1 MTKKK
6 IALIGNPNAGKSSL
20 FNQLTGLNQ
29 HVGNYPGVTVDK
41 HYGDYTGPDN
51 EKVEVIDLPGTYSLF
66 ARSGD
71 EEVAVEVLSRPDHPD
86 YPDVVVVVVDT
97 SNLER
102 SLLLF
107 TQVADLKVPVILAL
121 NMSDL
126 LVKEGF
132 ELNQEK
138 LSEMLGGVKWVS
150 INARK
155 GTGVDRLKEAIAA
168 DEKASSTKFVPNSLV
183 QTYHKNE
190 HVDQEA
196 QVADTN
202 ERYKKIKQILQFCL
216 KRKEAP
222 ESQRRLTQRIDR
234 WVTHPIGGYVIFLG
248 ILFLIFQAIY
258 KFATVPMDLIDGVFG
273 QASNW
278 VQDLLPAGVLTDL
291 LAQGIIPGVGGV
303 VIFIP
308 QIVLLFAFLALLEE
322 VGYMSRVVFIMDRL
336 MRPLGLHGKSVVPLI
351 SGVAC
356 AIPAIMATRGIDQW
370 KDRLVTIM
378 VVPLMSCSARL
389 PVYVLLIALVI
400 PEETVFG
407 FMDLQ
412 GLVLMGMYLLGT
424 VAALLVSVVFKL
436 MIKTKR
442 PSFLIMELPTYKSP
456 RWQNIGLTLFEKTRI
471 FVVDAGKVILA
482 ISIILWVMASYG
494 PPGRIDAAT
503 QTAVE
508 NGLDENEVAS
518 VQLENSWIG
527 LLGKQIE
534 PVIKPLGYDW
544 QIGIALI
551 TSFAAREVFVG
562 SMATIY
568 SVGEDFEEG
577 DTLLNRM
584 KAQTHAD
591 TGEPVYSLAAGLSL
605 MIFYAFAMQCM
616 STLAIARRETK
627 SWKWPLLQ
635 MAYMTGLA
643 YFGAWIAYQL
653 AA

>member
-41 HYGDYTGPDN
+41 HYGDYTGPN
-51 EKVEVIDLPGTYSLF
+51 AEKVEVIDLPGTYSLF

-71 EEVAVEVLSRPDHPD
+71 EEVAVEVLSRQDHPD
-86 YPDVVVVVVDT
+86 YPDIVVVVVDT

-107 TQVADLKVPVILAL
+107 TQVLDLKVPVILAL

-126 LVKEGF
+126 LENEGF
-132 ELNQEK
+132 ELNQQK
-138 LSEMLGGVKWVS
+138 LSEMLGDVKWVS

-155 GTGVDRLKEAIAA
+155 GTGIDRLKKVVAEGSV
-168 DEKASSTKFVPNSLV
+168 ASSVDFVPNSPV
-183 QTYHKNE
+183 QTYDISAS
-190 HVDQEA
+190 VDQEL

-202 ERYKKIKQILQFCL
+202 ARYKKIKQLLQFCL

-222 ESQRRLTQRIDR
+222 KSQRLLTQKIDR

-248 ILFLIFQAIY
+248 ILLLIFQSIY

-273 QASNW
+273 QASSW
-278 VQDLLPAGVLTDL
+278 VQELLPPGVLTDL
-291 LAQGIIPGVGGV
+291 LAQGIIPGIGGV

-412 GLVLMGMYLLGT
+412 GLVLLGMYLLGT
-424 VAALLVSVVFKL
+424 VTALLIAVVFKFL
-436 MIKTKR
+436 IKSKR

-456 RWQNIGLTLFEKTRI
+456 RWQNIGLTLFEKTKV

-494 PPGRIDAAT
+494 PPGRIDEAT
-503 QTAVE
+503 QAAVE
-508 NGLDENEVAS
+508 MGLDDNEVAA

-527 LLGKQIE
+527 LLGKRIE

-584 KAQTHAD
+584 KAQIHTD

>member
-1 MTKKK
+1 MTKK

-41 HYGDYTGPDN
+41 HYGDYVGPDKQ
-51 EKVEVIDLPGTYSLF
+51 KVEVIDLPGTYSLF

-71 EEVAVEVLSRPDHPD
+71 EEVAVEVLSREGHADFPDA
-86 YPDVVVVVVDT
+86 VVVVVDT

-107 TQVADLKVPVILAL
+107 TQVADLKVPVVLAL

-126 LVKEGF
+126 LEKEGF

-138 LSEMLGGVKWVS
+138 LGEMLGGVKWVA

-155 GTGVDRLKEAIAA
+155 GTGVKQLKEVIAGEVEAISRDFVPDSPIAA
-168 DEKASSTKFVPNSLV
+168 FSSTPQV
-183 QTYHKNE
+183 E
-190 HVDQEA
+190 QEA

-202 ERYKKIKQILQFCL
+202 ERYKKIKQVLQFCL

-222 ESQRRLTQRIDR
+222 QSQKLLTQKIDR
-234 WVTHPIGGYVIFLG
+234 WVTHPIGGYAIFLG
-248 ILFLIFQAIY
+248 ILFLIFQVIY
-258 KFATVPMDLIDGVFG
+258 KFANIPMDLIDGVFG
-273 QASNW
+273 QLSSS
-278 VQDLLPAGVLTDL
+278 VQDLLPEGVLTNL
-291 LAQGIIPGVGGV
+291 LAQGIIPGIGGV

-370 KDRLVTIM
+370 KDRLVTIL
-378 VVPLMSCSARL
+378 VVPLMSCAARL

-424 VAALLVSVVFKL
+424 ITALLVSAVLKL

-456 RWQNIGLTLFEKTRI
+456 RWQNIGLTLFEKTKI

-494 PPGRIDAAT
+494 PPGRIDQAT
-503 QTAVE
+503 QVATE
-508 NGLDENEVAS
+508 QGLTENEIAS

-577 DTLLNRM
+577 DTLLKRM

-591 TGEPVYSLAAGLSL
+591 TGEPVYTLAAGLSL
-605 MIFYAFAMQCM
+605 MIFYVFAMQCM
-616 STLAIARRETK
+616 STLAIVRRETK
-627 SWKWPLLQ
+627 SWKWPLVQ

-653 AA
+653 AS

>member
-1 MTKKK
+1 MTKRR

-41 HYGDYTGPDN
+41 HYGDFVTPNGQKI
-51 EKVEVIDLPGTYSLF
+51 ELLDLPGTYSLF

-71 EEVAVEVLSRPDHPD
+71 EQVACEVLCREDHPD
-86 YPDVVVVVVDT
+86 FPDLVVVVVDT

-102 SLLLF
+102 NLLLF
-107 TQVADLKVPVILAL
+107 TQVLDLKVPVILAL

-126 LVKEGF
+126 LEKEGL
-132 ELNQEK
+132 ELNPEK
-138 LSEMLGGVKWVS
+138 LSEMLGGVSWVA

-155 GTGVDRLKEAIAA
+155 GEGMDQLKKQLERDISASTTAFVPDSLIGSYGKEAG
-168 DEKASSTKFVPNSLV
+168 N
-183 QTYHKNE
+183 
-190 HVDQEA
+190 DQEA
-196 QVADTN
+196 QVADTQ
-202 ERYKKIKQILQFCL
+202 ERYKKIKQILKFCL

-222 ESQRRLTQRIDR
+222 KSRRVLTQKIDR

-248 ILFLIFQAIY
+248 ILFLMFQAIY
-258 KFATVPMDLIDGVFG
+258 KFATVPMDMIDAVFG
-273 QASNW
+273 QASSW
-278 VQDLLPAGVLTDL
+278 AQSVFPDGALTDL
-291 LAQGIIPGVGGV
+291 LAEGIIPGVGGV

-400 PEETVFG
+400 PDETVLG

-424 VAALLVSVVFKL
+424 VAALLISVIFKL
-436 MIKTKR
+436 LIKAKR

-456 RWQNIGLTLFEKTRI
+456 RWQNIGLTLFEKTKV
-471 FVVDAGKVILA
+471 FVVDAGRVILA
-482 ISIILWVMASYG
+482 ISIVLWVLASYG
-494 PPGRIDAAT
+494 PPGRMGQAA
-503 QTAVE
+503 QVAVE
-508 NGLDENEVAS
+508 QGLNDNEVA
-518 VQLENSWIG
+518 VVELENSWIG

-568 SVGEDFEEG
+568 SVGEDFEVG
-577 DTLLNRM
+577 DTLLKRM

-591 TGEPVYSLAAGLSL
+591 TGLPVYSLAAGLSL

-616 STLAIARRETK
+616 STLAITFRETK

-643 YFGAWIAYQL
+643 YVGALIAYQL

>member
-1 MTKKK
+1 MSNTK

-41 HYGDYTGPDN
+41 HYGSYGDSNGDT
-51 EKVEVIDLPGTYSLF
+51 VEVIDLPGTYSLF

-71 EEVAVEVLSRPDHPD
+71 EEVACEILSSPDHPD
-86 YPDVVVVVVDT
+86 FPDLVVVVADV
-97 SNLER
+97 SHLER

-107 TQVADLKVPVILAL
+107 TQVLDLKLPVILTL
-121 NMSDL
+121 SMTDL
-126 LVKEGF
+126 LDKEGLD
-132 ELNQEK
+132 LNQEK
-138 LSEMLGGVKWVS
+138 LSEMLGGPQIVP
-150 INARK
+150 INARN
-155 GTGVDRLKEAIAA
+155 GEGVELLKEKIA
-168 DEKASSTKFVPNSLV
+168 KNVPAPFDPFQPDSIIGEFDVTNLPP
-183 QTYHKNE
+183 E
-190 HVDQEA
+190 EE
-196 QVADTN
+196 QVKDTN
-202 ERYKKIKQILQFCL
+202 ARYKKIKQILLFCL
-216 KRKEAP
+216 KKQPAPNSRKIL
-222 ESQRRLTQRIDR
+222 SQKIDK
-234 WVTHPIGGYVIFLG
+234 WVTHPIGGYAIFLG
-248 ILFLIFQAIY
+248 ILFVIFQAIY
-258 KFATVPMDLIDGVFG
+258 KFATVPMDMIDGVFG
-273 QASNW
+273 QASQW
-278 VQDLLPAGVLTDL
+278 IQDVLPGGVLTDL
-291 LAQGIIPGVGGV
+291 LAQGIVPGIGGV

-400 PEETVFG
+400 PEETIFG
-407 FMDLQ
+407 FVDLQ

-424 VAALLVSVVFKL
+424 VAALAVSWVFKL
-436 MIKTKR
+436 LIKTKR
-442 PSFLIMELPTYKSP
+442 PSFLIMELPTYKNP
-456 RWQNIGLTLFEKTRI
+456 RWQNVGLTLIEKTKV
-471 FVVDAGKVILA
+471 FVFDAGKVILA

-494 PPGRIDAAT
+494 PPGKIDEAT
-503 QTAVE
+503 RLAQE
-508 NGLDENEVAS
+508 QGLSENEIS
-518 VQLENSWIG
+518 SKQLESSWIG

-577 DTLLNRM
+577 DTLLKRM
-584 KAQTHAD
+584 KEQRHPD

-616 STLAIARRETK
+616 STLAITRRETK

-635 MAYMTGLA
+635 TAYMTGMA
-643 YFGAWIAYQL
+643 YIGAWIAFQL
-653 AA
+653 VA

>member
-41 HYGDYTGPDN
+41 HYGDYIGLDT

-71 EEVAVEVLSRPDHPD
+71 EEVAVEVLSRKDHPD

-126 LVKEGF
+126 LEKEGF

-138 LSEMLGGVKWVS
+138 LSEMLGGVRWVS

-155 GTGVDRLKEAIAA
+155 GTGVDRLKEVIAQDSIAA
-168 DEKASSTKFVPNSLV
+168 SHDFVPNSLV
-183 QTYHKNE
+183 QSYHLDAQ
-190 HVDQEA
+190 VDQEA
-196 QVADTN
+196 QVQDTN
-202 ERYKKIKQILQFCL
+202 ERYKKIKQVLQFCL

-222 ESQRRLTQRIDR
+222 ESQRLLTQKIDR

-273 QASNW
+273 QASSW

-291 LAQGIIPGVGGV
+291 LAQGIIPGIGGV

-424 VAALLVSVVFKL
+424 VAALLISVVFKL
-436 MIKTKR
+436 LIKSKR
-442 PSFLIMELPTYKSP
+442 PSFLIMELPTYKGP
-456 RWQNIGLTLFEKTRI
+456 RWQNIGLTLFEKTKV

-494 PPGRIDAAT
+494 PPGRIDMAT
-503 QTAVE
+503 QAAVE
-508 NGLDENEVAS
+508 KGLDDNEVAA

-584 KAQTHAD
+584 KAQIHAD

>member
-51 EKVEVIDLPGTYSLF
+51 QKVEVIDLPGTYSLF

-71 EEVAVEVLSRPDHPD
+71 EEVAVEVLSRTDHPD
-86 YPDVVVVVVDT
+86 YPDLVVVVVDT

-107 TQVADLKVPVILAL
+107 TQITDLKMPLVLAL

-126 LVKEGF
+126 LAKEGF
-132 ELNQEK
+132 ELNQDK
-138 LSEMLGGVKWVS
+138 LSEMLGGVKWVA

-155 GTGVDRLKEAIAA
+155 GEGVDQLKEKIAEEGAVAIT
-168 DEKASSTKFVPNSLV
+168 DFVSDSLV
-183 QTYHKNE
+183 KSFNTD
-190 HVDQEA
+190 VPLDQAA

-202 ERYKKIKQILQFCL
+202 ERYKKIKQVLQFCL
-216 KRKEAP
+216 KRKQAP
-222 ESQRRLTQRIDR
+222 KSQRVLTQKIDR
-234 WVTHPIGGYVIFLG
+234 WVTHPVGGYLIFLG
-248 ILFLIFQAIY
+248 VLFLIFQAIY
-258 KFATVPMDLIDGVFG
+258 KFATVPMDLIDSIFG
-273 QASNW
+273 QASGW
-278 VQDLLPAGVLTDL
+278 VQDVLPPGVLTDL

-356 AIPAIMATRGIDQW
+356 AIPAIMAARGIDQW

-400 PEETVFG
+400 PNETVLG

-424 VAALLVSVVFKL
+424 VAALLVSVIFKML
-436 MIKTKR
+436 IKSKR

-456 RWQNIGLTLFEKTRI
+456 RWQNIGLTLYEKTKI
-471 FVVDAGKVILA
+471 FVLDAGRVILA
-482 ISIILWVMASYG
+482 ISIVLWVLASYG
-494 PPGRIDAAT
+494 PPGRMDRAT
-503 QTAVE
+503 QVATAQ
-508 NGLDENEVAS
+508 GLTENEVAS
-518 VQLENSWIG
+518 IQLENSWIG
-527 LLGKQIE
+527 LFGKQIE

-616 STLAIARRETK
+616 STLAITRRETK
-627 SWKWPLLQ
+627 SWKWPLVQ
-635 MAYMTGLA
+635 MTYMTALA

>member
-41 HYGDYTGPDN
+41 HYGDYTGPNN
-51 EKVEVIDLPGTYSLF
+51 EEVEVIDLPGTYSLF
-66 ARSGD
+66 AKSGD
-71 EEVAVEVLSRPDHPD
+71 EEVAVEVLSRADHPD
-86 YPDVVVVVVDT
+86 FPDKVVVVVDT

-107 TQVADLKVPVILAL
+107 TQIADLNVPVILAL

-126 LVKEGF
+126 LEKEGF

-138 LSEMLGGVKWVS
+138 LSEMLGGVPCAS

-155 GTGVDRLKEAIAA
+155 GTGIDQLKELISAETSIV
-168 DEKASSTKFVPNSLV
+168 STNFVLDSPVSNFKGDV
-183 QTYHKNE
+183 Q
-190 HVDQEA
+190 VDQES

-202 ERYKKIKQILQFCL
+202 ERYKKIKQVLQFCL

-222 ESQRRLTQRIDR
+222 QSQRLLTQKIDR

-248 ILFLIFQAIY
+248 ILFLIFQVIY
-258 KFATVPMDLIDGVFG
+258 KFANVPMDLIDGIFG
-273 QASNW
+273 QASGW
-278 VQDLLPAGVLTDL
+278 VQDILPPGVLTDL

-378 VVPLMSCSARL
+378 VVPLMSCAARL

-400 PEETVFG
+400 PEETVLG

-424 VAALLVSVVFKL
+424 VTALLVSAVLKL
-436 MIKTKR
+436 IIKTNR

-456 RWQNIGLTLFEKTRI
+456 RWQNIGLTLFEKTKI

-503 QTAVE
+503 QVAIE
-508 NGLDENEVAS
+508 QGLDENEVAS

-527 LLGKQIE
+527 MLGKQIE

-577 DTLLNRM
+577 DTLLKRM
-584 KAQTHAD
+584 KAQTHSD
-591 TGEPVYSLAAGLSL
+591 TGLPVYTLAGGLSL
-605 MIFYAFAMQCM
+605 MIFYVFAMQCM
-616 STLAIARRETK
+616 STLAIVRRETK

-643 YFGAWIAYQL
+643 YFGAWIAYYL
-653 AA
+653 AS